1 MALVILLVVVLG
13 LQLLLFPMLPW
24 PPVLPALLLSLMP
37 LLVSRLPVL
46 VPFAGE
52 VALVQRLPAS
62 VPVGGEIPLVRQRC
76 SAGVGFAWVF

>member
-1 MALVILLVVVLG
+1 
-13 LQLLLFPMLPW
+13 
-24 PPVLPALLLSLMP
+24 LPAW
-37 LLVSRLPVL
+37 